1 MAEYTATK
9 RPNYLAAWLEAAR
22 PATLPAAVVPVI
34 VGTAAA
40 SGHGTLRPWSFLAAF
55 VCALLIQIGTN
66 FANDL
71 FDFQKGADTADR
83 IGPRRISQSGLVVVG
98 QVAGATYV
106 TFGLA
111 AIVGLYLVAMSGWPI
126 LLVGVLS
133 ILSGVAYTGGPWP
146 LGYHGLGDVFV
157 FAFFGFVAVVGSAY
171 VQVNSIS
178 LLAVAAAIPV
188 GCLVTA
194 ILVVNN
200 LRDVDTDR
208 QAGKRTL
215 AVRIGRAA
223 TRRQYAA
230 LLMTPYLIPLGLWW
244 AGWLGGPFWLPWLSL
259 PLAVSLIQTVGR
271 ENDGPSLNRALKR
284 TGQLHL
290 MFGVLFAVS
299 LIG

>member
-1 MAEYTATK
+1 MAGYTATT
-9 RPNYLAAWLEAAR
+9 RPNYLSAWLEAAR

-40 SGHGTLRPWSFLAAF
+40 SGHGALRPWSFVAAF

-83 IGPRRISQSGLVVVG
+83 IGPRRISQSGLVAIG
-98 QVAGATYV
+98 QVAAATYI

-111 AIVGLYLVAMSGWPI
+111 AVFGLYLVAVSGWPI
-126 LLVGVLS
+126 LLAGVLS

-157 FAFFGFVAVVGSAY
+157 FVFFGVVAVVGSAF
-171 VQVNSIS
+171 VQTNTIS
-178 LLAVAAAIPV
+178 LLAVVAAIPV
-188 GCLVTA
+188 GFLVTA

-208 QAGKRTL
+208 RAGKRTL
-215 AVRIGRAA
+215 AVRIGRTA

-230 LLMTPYLIPLGLWW
+230 LLMASYLIPLALWW
-244 AGWLGGPFWLPWLSL
+244 AGWLGGTFWLPWLSL
-259 PLAVSLIQTVGR
+259 PLAASLIQTVGR
-271 ENDGPSLNRALKR
+271 DSDGPSLNRALKR

-290 MFGVLFAVS
+290 LFGVLFAAS
-299 LIG
+299 FIW